1 MAPRKD
7 QADEAATVETTE
19 TVKVQ
24 GVVEKPAP
32 APNPAPEE
40 PDQAATAPAGDEEVV
55 ANIGHVRVRTTAE
68 KRVIDETDAK
78 EDHWLRPAKE
88 AHAEAA
94 RLSVLATVGTE
105 TQTSDVRGT
114 NAEDAAQLVRARL
127 LFDWIDGQGVS
138 HARGKELDL
147 VRNEAVKLIEEGRAE
162 RANPPEGDPVALAM
176 AEAKMAVMTETAR
189 K

>member
-1 MAPRKD
+1 MAPKKE
-7 QADEAATVETTE
+7 QAPEATVETTE
-19 TVKVQ
+19 TVKVT

-32 APNPAPEE
+32 EPNPAPTE
-40 PDQAATAPAGDEEVV
+40 PEQAAKAPAGDEEVV

-68 KRVIDETDAK
+68 KRVTDETDAK
-78 EDHWLRPAKE
+78 EEHHLRPAKE

-105 TQTSDVRGT
+105 TQTGDVRGT
-114 NAEDAAQLVRARL
+114 LAEDAAQLVRARL
-127 LFDWIDGQGVS
+127 LFDWIDGQGVG

-147 VRNEAVKLIEEGRAE
+147 PRNEAVKLIEEGRAE

-176 AEAKMAVMTETAR
+176 AEAKMAVMVESAR